1 MYINQF
7 DTNAECATRGKSAE
21 DLFEFFLQ
29 QTGKKY
35 RPATLIEQYNHIDFV
50 VSVGKDLSIDVKGPK
65 KITRTDSNTGDE
77 YIWVE
82 FVNVRGDKGWL
93 YGKND
98 LLAFY
103 RTSDSSFYVVRT
115 EDLAKL
121 CEKLCDNKKVFS
133 PQNALYHR
141 YTRAGRKDVI
151 AMIKYEDLS
160 KIHCIRASMKKYEEM
175 LNVT

>member
-1 MYINQF
+1 MYINRF
-7 DTNAECATRGKSAE
+7 DINAECATRGKSAE
-21 DLFEFFLQ
+21 DLFELFLQ

-35 RPATLIEQYNHIDFV
+35 RPASLIEQYNHIDFIIFV
-50 VSVGKDLSIDVKGPK
+50 EKEVSIDVKGPK
-65 KITRTDSNTGDE
+65 KISRTNFSADSDF
-77 YIWVE
+77 IWVE

-115 EDLAKL
+115 KELAEL
-121 CEKLCDNKKVFS
+121 CEKLCDNKRVYS

-151 AMIKYEDLS
+151 SMIRYDDLS
-160 KIHCIRASMKKYEEM
+160 KIYCIKVPMKKYEEM